1 MMDVS
6 LKENFMHVEGIHR
19 RALMLLLTLPYV
31 FLSCN
36 NENSGV
42 NRHRANVIHEV
53 NAAEVATGQGSYALV
68 GATLIDGRGGEPLEN
83 SCVIVRGDKITDVG
97 RSGETEI
104 PDGVEVIDLKGFTL
118 LPGLIDAHYHD
129 EDSDTLTTL
138 YLRNGITSVRDPGE
152 WIESYDTLRASGKI
166 LPRLF
171 LAGPHLDA
179 YPPAYPRDSYIVNDP
194 EEARIAVERLAA
206 QGATVV
212 KVYYGMSVGMIR
224 AICDQAG
231 KHGLPVTAHLE
242 ITNARDAIDAG
253 LDGIEHITS
262 FGTCLLPMREV
273 EKYKQQIIADKNAR
287 RRGRYEVWS
296 SFDLENNIQSD
307 SLIAFLARKKTFV
320 SPTLAVFERRAD
332 RGDSVEVNGF
342 ANMLKFV
349 GKANSGGVR
358 MVVGS
363 HSYVPYAALGFAFHR
378 EMELLRE
385 AGLTNMQVIVAA
397 TMENA
402 RFFRVSERLGSI
414 EAGKLAD
421 LVVVAGDPLKDIT
434 VMRNVKS
441 VMLNGE
447 WVIR

>member
-1 MMDVS
+1 
-6 LKENFMHVEGIHR
+6 MHIRNVPC
-19 RALMLLLTLPYV
+19 LSFMLLFTLPFA

-36 NENSGV
+36 NGNSGENV
-42 NRHRANVIHEV
+42 HGENVIHEV
-53 NAAEVATGQGSYALV
+53 NAREIAKGKGSYALV
-68 GATLIDGRGGEPLEN
+68 GATLIDGRGGEPQVN
-83 SCVIVRGDKITDVG
+83 SCVIVQGDKITAVG
-97 RSGETEI
+97 KSGETDI
-104 PDGVEVIDLKGFTL
+104 PDGAQIIDLKGLTL

-138 YLRNGITSVRDPGE
+138 YLRNGVTSVRDPGE
-152 WIESYDTLRASGKI
+152 WIESYESLRASGKT

-224 AICDQAG
+224 AICDEAQEY
-231 KHGLPVTAHLE
+231 GLPVTAHLE
-242 ITNARDAIDAG
+242 ITNAKDAIDAG

-273 EKYKQQIIADKNAR
+273 EKYKQEIIADKNAR
-287 RRGRYEVWS
+287 RRGRYEVWN
-296 SFDLENNIQSD
+296 SFDLDNNIQSD

-320 SPTLAVFERRAD
+320 SSTLAVFERRAD

-349 GKANSGGVR
+349 GRANAGGVR

-363 HSYVPYAALGFAFHR
+363 HSYVPYATLGFAFHR

-402 RFFRVSERLGSI
+402 RFFRVSERLGSV

-421 LVVVAGDPLKDIT
+421 LVVVGGDPLKDIT
-434 VMRNVKS
+434 AMRNVKR

-447 WVIR
+447 WVMR